1 MALMVE
7 TAQHVVVDGRVARGD
22 RTRRSLAEAMIS
34 LLEEGDAQPT
44 ARRIA
49 ERAGVSLRLVFHHFE
64 DLESIL
70 RAAVEIQEQRHWRR
84 IRPVEASLPVAER
97 MTRLVRQRTE
107 VFQAVAPVRRSAALI
122 GHSSPTV
129 AAELARARQ
138 WLRAQ
143 LQVTFAPELERAP
156 PNMAGTLLDAL
167 DVATSWET
175 WEQLRRLGRT
185 PAACRRTMEALAR
198 AVLLE
203 TTRSGGRT

>member
-1 MALMVE
+1 MVG
-7 TAQHVVVDGRVARGD
+7 TAQDVVSDGRVARGE

-34 LLEEGDAQPT
+34 LLEEGDPQPT

-70 RAAVEIQEQRHWRR
+70 RAAVEIQEHRHWRR
-84 IRPVEASLPVAER
+84 IRPVEATLPLAER
-97 MTRLVRQRTE
+97 ITRLVRQRTE
-107 VFQAVAPVRRSAALI
+107 VFQAVAPVRRSAALLE
-122 GHSSPTV
+122 HNSPTV

-143 LQVTFAPELERAP
+143 LQETFAPELERAQ
-156 PNMAGTLLDAL
+156 PNTARLLLDAL

-175 WEQLRRLGRT
+175 WEQLQPLGRT
-185 PAACRRTMEALAR
+185 PAACRRTMEVLAG
-198 AVLLE
+198 AVLGE
-203 TTRSGGRT
+203 STRSGGRT